1 MITFLDL
8 IQIDEFR
15 GFVSRQ
21 IEARSHQRYLL
32 PSVLP
37 PLYRYRSFSTYA
49 VDDILNSKITL
60 TSIGEFNDIF
70 DGAIHQYG
78 TKEEIEKAAEAK
90 WLELETIRKAAR
102 LPDGVLPRDAVV
114 KPYIEHLK
122 NESRLKFRELDYLG
136 TYVCCFSQENS
147 STLMWA
153 HYADSN
159 KGICIEY
166 DFNKLPITN
175 LLRKS
180 VFPVVYT
187 QKPIDTTDLMSDA
200 GKQVYQ
206 YSFDAGILCSA
217 INKASIWQYEQE
229 WRIVWVLGNAAQ
241 KDQRFT
247 INSPIMPSRIC
258 FGYQFLRSFFYYN
271 SRNDSEYGNSKN
283 NIKRFKEIIAFM
295 QKNEIKAAVMA
306 PSIGSYQ
313 FVPHDITTDELFEF
327 VLQHFRD
334 ERPESMRYYYVV
346 HDQLMD
352 LIEKPQEDNHV

>member
-1 MITFLDL
+1 MITFFDL
-8 IQIDEFR
+8 IQNDEFR

-21 IEARSHQRYLL
+21 IEARAHKRYLL

-49 VDDILNSKITL
+49 VDDILNNKISL

-78 TKEEIEKAAEAK
+78 TKEEIEKAAETK
-90 WLELETIRKAAR
+90 WLEMETLRKAAR
-102 LPDGVLPRDAVV
+102 LPDNVLPRDAVV

-166 DFNKLPITN
+166 DFNKLPISN

-187 QKPIDTTDLMSDA
+187 QKPIDTTDLISDT

-229 WRIVWVLGNAAQ
+229 WRIVWVFPSTGE
-241 KDQRFT
+241 KDQRLT
-247 INSPIMPSRIC
+247 INSLIMPSRIY
-258 FGYQFLRSFFYYN
+258 FGYHFLRSFFYYN
-271 SRNDSEYGNSKN
+271 SRNNSEYEKSKN
-283 NIKRFKEIIAFM
+283 NI
-295 QKNEIKAAVMA
+295 QKCIELIDFLQRNNIKAAVMT

-313 FVPHDITTDELFEF
+313 FKPNDISAEKLYGFM
-327 VLQHFRD
+327 LQHFRD
-334 ERPESMRYYYVV
+334 GRPESMRYYYVV
-346 HDQLMD
+346 HDRLMD
-352 LIEKPQEDNHV
+352 LIEETQEDNHV